1 MATLN
6 LLIEACKLYVN
17 CELFITE
24 RHLLAINCIEKSIQ
38 EELLKNFSKF
48 HCDFLNHD
56 MGTRSTIL
64 SITKTIR
71 KITQSIY
78 GHQHRRKS
86 KKNKLKIKLKK
97 QKILQHAQRSYFKY
111 AKRGCPCTTPNE

>member
-1 MATLN
+1 MIDTLFFRSLNCVLEKWQNVLEMLLDCSLIFWKNWVATLN

-38 EELLKNFSKF
+38 EELLKKFSKF

-56 MGTRSTIL
+56 MGT
-64 SITKTIR
+64 
-71 KITQSIY
+71 
-78 GHQHRRKS
+78 
-86 KKNKLKIKLKK
+86 
-97 QKILQHAQRSYFKY
+97 LQDFQVNYKHVTFPAL
-111 AKRGCPCTTPNE
+111 ATE